1 MNKSNKVIKEDII
14 ITSDAS
20 EVIIIATSVT
30 CISLVKDDKNII
42 HVSSEYD
49 KKADDKNFI
58 VQTINNITKLNKT
71 FNFTLEVWT
80 EMLNKVNANNFR
92 TFKNRLLRLYDEYVV
107 SLNLITREKYQV
119 EFFYEGIMIGRE
131 VCGLTN
137 HGKIVEFKNNDNI
150 EKTVYAKSSACVN
163 NNNKQLTLIEQ
174 FNMLSIDDMSIN
186 LNMMLE
192 TYHEKINNP
201 ENLIHD
207 NIDMFEN
214 DIENKI
220 GITSKI
226 IELELLLNAENNDYI
241 ENTISLLSDTE

>member
-107 SLNLITREKYQV
+107 SLNLIT
-119 EFFYEGIMIGRE
+119 RE